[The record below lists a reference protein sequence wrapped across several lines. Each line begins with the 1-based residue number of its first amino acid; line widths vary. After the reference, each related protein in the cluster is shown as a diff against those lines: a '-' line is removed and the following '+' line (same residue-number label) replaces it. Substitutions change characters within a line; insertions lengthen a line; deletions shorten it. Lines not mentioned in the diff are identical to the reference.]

1 MGEESAC
8 QCRRRK
14 RCVFSPWVRKIPW
27 KRPWQPIPV
36 FLPGESYGQR
46 SLAGYSPWGRKESET
61 TERLNDNNTRGWCCF
76 PGGVRISD
84 YAQTVVQ
91 RQEVHLE
98 LGDTRSCL
106 VAQSWGNAGRW
117 FQTRDR
123 LALFP
128 NEGATQG
135 RRRCEQR
142 RQSGFPWTLRR
153 WLRICLQCG
162 RPGFDPWI
170 WKIPWRREWA
180 GTVCQSAGDS
190 LLPSKAFEKIISKH
204 LTLSKTWQE
213 SLMPIWELVD
223 L

>member
-1 MGEESAC
+1 MGEESTC

-27 KRPWQPIPV
+27 RRPWQPIPV

-61 TERLNDNNTRGWCCF
+61 TERLNNNNPRGWCCF
-76 PGGVRISD
+76 PGGLSISD
-84 YAQTVVQ
+84 YTQTVVVQ

-106 VAQSWGNAGRW
+106 VAQSWGNAGSASQAGTLSQW
-117 FQTRDR
+117 GSNTGVMQKW
-123 LALFP
+123 A
-128 NEGATQG
+128 AQA
-135 RRRCEQR
+135 
-142 RQSGFPWTLRR
+142 SGFPWWLRR
-153 WLRICLQCG
+153 WLRICLQCA

-180 GTVCQSAGDS
+180 ETVCQSAGDS
-190 LLPSKAFEKIISKH
+190 LLPSKAFEKIMSKC

-213 SLMPIWELVD
+213 SVMPIWELVD

>member
-1 MGEESAC
+1 MGEESTC

-27 KRPWQPIPV
+27 RRPWQPIPV

-61 TERLNDNNTRGWCCF
+61 TERLNNNNPRGWCCF
-76 PGGVRISD
+76 PGGLRISD
-84 YAQTVVQ
+84 YTQTVVQ

-117 FQTRDR
+117 FQTTAR

-135 RRRCEQR
+135 WCRSEQH
-142 RQSGFPWTLRR
+142 RQAGFPGGSGGGSESAYNVRDLDLIPGSGRSPGEGSGQRLSARVLETASS
-153 WLRICLQCG
+153 LQ
-162 RPGFDPWI
+162 
-170 WKIPWRREWA
+170 K
-180 GTVCQSAGDS
+180 
-190 LLPSKAFEKIISKH
+190 LLKR
-204 LTLSKTWQE
+204 
-213 SLMPIWELVD
+213 
-223 L
+223 